1 MLFNSYIFVLLF
13 LPLSVVGYFLLN
25 RRNTRVATAYLLG
38 MSLWFYAYF
47 NVAYLPLIVGSILL
61 NFSLNKL
68 MRRFPAQRVRKGIML
83 LGVFINI
90 GVLFYYKYYDFFATN
105 VNSLFG
111 AHWTLLNL
119 VLPLGIS
126 FFTFQ
131 QVSYMIDSYKG
142 EVPDY
147 PLLDYALFVTFFPQ
161 LIAGPI
167 VLHSEIVPQF
177 MDPAKRRFQWGNF
190 SRGLYAFALGMA
202 KKVLLADV
210 FGIAVNYA
218 FANIPSLNS
227 TNALIGVVGYIFQM
241 YFDFSGYGDMA
252 VGLGLMFNIE
262 IPNNFLAPLRAR
274 NVKEFW
280 KRWHITLTR
289 FFTRYVYFPLGGSRK
304 GLLRTCINTMVVFFV
319 SGFWHGAG
327 WGYILFGVNWGIAQ
341 VIDIFIEKWWKK
353 VPGALQW
360 LCTFAFTVM
369 NVAFFRAATVG
380 DAMAIFQRIGAIDIR
395 IGSRRRFTKASAPW
409 KWNSCCTISSAAW
422 LPCRIGW
429 ASCCSLA
436 WRFYLI
442 LFSKSA
448 SERIRDFTPRAANMA
463 TTIGMLTLSILSF
476 SGVSTSCTLT
486 SKEQSYE

>member
-25 RRNTRVATAYLLG
+25 RRNTRLATAYLLG

-380 DAMAIFQRIGAIDIR
+380 DAMAIFQRIGALDFGPIAQEIYEGFRPMEVEFVLYDILGR
-395 IGSRRRFTKASAPW
+395 LVAMPDWMGTALFF
-409 KWNSCCTISSAAW
+409 
-422 LPCRIGW
+422 G
-429 ASCCSLA
+429 LA
-436 WRFYLI
+436 FYLI

-448 SERIRDFTPRAANMA
+448 SERIRDFTPRAANLA

-476 SGVSTSCTLT
+476 SGVSTFL
-486 SKEQSYE
+486 YFNF

>member
-13 LPLSVVGYFLLN
+13 LPLSVAGFFLLN
-25 RRNTRVATAYLLG
+25 RRNTRLATAYLLG

-167 VLHSEIVPQF
+167 LKYYDIASQIDKRQVTLPLFNEGAVRFLQGLAKKVIIANIMAKTADEI
-177 MDPAKRRFQWGNF
+177 
-190 SRGLYAFALGMA
+190 FALGISDISTPTA
-202 KKVLLADV
+202 WIGIPEVLVPYMHCDV
-210 FGIAVNYA
+210 I
-218 FANIPSLNS
+218 
-227 TNALIGVVGYIFQM
+227 
-241 YFDFSGYGDMA
+241 
-252 VGLGLMFNIE
+252 
-262 IPNNFLAPLRAR
+262 
-274 NVKEFW
+274 K
-280 KRWHITLTR
+280 
-289 FFTRYVYFPLGGSRK
+289 
-304 GLLRTCINTMVVFFV
+304 
-319 SGFWHGAG
+319 
-327 WGYILFGVNWGIAQ
+327 
-341 VIDIFIEKWWKK
+341 
-353 VPGALQW
+353 
-360 LCTFAFTVM
+360 
-369 NVAFFRAATVG
+369 
-380 DAMAIFQRIGAIDIR
+380 
-395 IGSRRRFTKASAPW
+395 
-409 KWNSCCTISSAAW
+409 
-422 LPCRIGW
+422 
-429 ASCCSLA
+429 
-436 WRFYLI
+436 
-442 LFSKSA
+442 
-448 SERIRDFTPRAANMA
+448 
-463 TTIGMLTLSILSF
+463 
-476 SGVSTSCTLT
+476 
-486 SKEQSYE
+486 